1 MSDVLAYV
9 IAALLLTQALLRAP
23 AAVRG
28 RVRKRSL
35 WGAFAALAAAWL
47 TRTSLAHD
55 ILGSFGIVD
64 LAYLVKHV
72 LAITGICVL
81 LRYVTAVYSTA
92 EPTEHISRTVR
103 ISGLVHR
110 VATRASLGTIVVMV
124 GVFFLA
130 LDEVVADVPY
140 FTGRYAGE
148 PGLAVYMG
156 LFYLYMATAAA
167 VCAVQWGGAV
177 RQIPQRAVRVGMIM
191 MSGAMALAVLYA
203 LLRTAYVLL
212 ITITPVS
219 DRFSHAQEAVTDTLL
234 YTAFL
239 LWGLGA
245 LAPAWRAARQRARAL
260 SDLIAIHSLWRDLA
274 LSAPHRIRQHPRTL
288 LQRVPGMAHVNRLRD
303 VFSHYDETPDA
314 RVQRFVTEIRD
325 VMLELSRHAPAELAE
340 LALSERDSP
349 GAVAGEALWIRAAQA
364 AYQTHPESTRASL
377 PFAAGAT
384 LAAEVPHFRSVSEAY
399 SKLTPGQGWQ
409 VLQAATSSIDQLTE
423 VKP

>member
-1 MSDVLAYV
+1 MLAYA
-9 IAALLLTQALLRAP
+9 IAALLLIQALLRAP
-23 AAVRG
+23 SAVRG

-47 TRTSLAHD
+47 TRTSLGHD
-55 ILGSFGIVD
+55 VLGSFGIVD

-92 EPTEHISRTVR
+92 EPSESISRTVQ
-103 ISGLVHR
+103 ISGIVHR
-110 VATRASLGTIVVMV
+110 VATRASLGTIAVMV
-124 GVFFLA
+124 SVFFFA
-130 LDEVVADVPY
+130 LDEVVADVLY

-177 RQIPQRAVRVGMIM
+177 RRIPQRAVRIGMVM
-191 MSGAMALAVLYA
+191 MAGAMVLAVLYA

-219 DRFSHAQEAVTDTLL
+219 DRFSLAQEAVTDTLL
-234 YTAFL
+234 YATFL

-245 LAPAWRAARQRARAL
+245 LAPALRAARQRVRAL
-260 SDLIAIHSLWRDLA
+260 GDLLAIHPLWRDLA
-274 LSAPHRIRQHPRTL
+274 MSAPHRIRQYPRTL
-288 LQRVPGMAHVNRLRD
+288 LHGVPGMAHVNTLRD
-303 VFSHYDETPDA
+303 VCSYYDETPDA

-325 VMLELSRHAPAELAE
+325 VMLELSRHAPPGLAE
-340 LALSERDSP
+340 LALAERNGS
-349 GAVAGEALWIRAAQA
+349 GAAAGEALWIRAAQA
-364 AYQTHPESTRASL
+364 AYQTQPASPHASL
-377 PFAAGAT
+377 PFPAGTT
-384 LAAEVPHFRSVSEAY
+384 LAEEVPHFRAVTEAY
-399 SKLTPGQGWQ
+399 RKLTAEHGWQ
-409 VLQAATSSIDQLTE
+409 VLSAATTSADQLTQ

>member
-1 MSDVLAYV
+1 MSDVLAYL
-9 IAALLLTQALLRAP
+9 IAALLLIQALLRAP

-55 ILGSFGIVD
+55 VLGSFGIVD
-64 LAYLVKHV
+64 PAYLVKHV

-92 EPTEHISRTVR
+92 EPTERLSRAVR

-110 VATRASLGTIVVMV
+110 VATRASLGTIIVMV
-124 GVFFLA
+124 GLFFFA

-148 PGLAVYMG
+148 PGLALYMG

-167 VCAVQWGGAV
+167 VCAVQWGGAI
-177 RQIPQRAVRVGMIM
+177 RRIPQRAVRVGMIM
-191 MSGAMALAVLYA
+191 MSGAMILTVLYA

-219 DRFSHAQEAVTDTLL
+219 DRFSLAQEAVTDTLL

-245 LAPAWRAARQRARAL
+245 LAPAWRAARQRARTL
-260 SDLIAIHSLWRDLA
+260 SDLIAIHPLWRDLA
-274 LSAPHRIRQHPRTL
+274 LSAPRRIRQHPRTL
-288 LQRVPGMAHVNRLRD
+288 LQRVPGMAAVNTLRD
-303 VFSHYDETPDA
+303 VFSFYDETPDA
-314 RVQRFVTEIRD
+314 RVQRYVTEIRD
-325 VMLELSRHAPAELAE
+325 VMLELSRHAPAALAE
-340 LALSERDSP
+340 LALADRDSP

-364 AYQTHPESTRASL
+364 AYQTHPESAHASL
-377 PFAAGAT
+377 PFTAGTT
-384 LAAEVPHFRSVSEAY
+384 LAAEVPHFRAVSEAY
-399 SKLTPGQGWQ
+399 GKLTPGHGWQ

>member
-1 MSDVLAYV
+1 MSDVLAYA
-9 IAALLLTQALLRAP
+9 IAVLFLAQALLRAP
-23 AAVRG
+23 SAVRG

-47 TRTSLAHD
+47 ARTSTAHEVLA
-55 ILGSFGIVD
+55 SFGIAD

-92 EPTEHISRTVR
+92 GPAERASRTVR
-103 ISGLVHR
+103 ISSLAHR
-110 VATRASLGTIVVMV
+110 VATRASLGTIAVMV

-130 LDEVVADVPY
+130 LDEVVADVLY

-156 LFYLYMATAAA
+156 LFYLYMGTAAA

-177 RQIPQRAVRVGMIM
+177 RQIPQRAVRVGMVM
-191 MSGAMALAVLYA
+191 MSGAMILAVVYA

-219 DRFSHAQEAVTDTLL
+219 DDFSLAQEAVTDTLL
-234 YTAFL
+234 YVAGL
-239 LWGLGA
+239 LWGIGA
-245 LAPAWRAARQRARAL
+245 LAPASRAARTRARAL
-260 SDLIAIHSLWRDLA
+260 SDLFGLHPLWRDLA
-274 LSAPHRIRQHPRTL
+274 VIAPHRIRQRPRTL
-288 LQRVPGMAHVNRLRD
+288 LQRVPGMAYVNMLRD
-303 VFSHYDETPDA
+303 VFSYYDETPDA

-325 VMLELSRHAPAELAE
+325 VMLELSRHAPAGLTE
-340 LALSERDSP
+340 LALAERDSP
-349 GAVAGEALWIRAAQA
+349 GGAAGEALWIRAAQA
-364 AYQTHPESTRASL
+364 AYQTRPESALASL

-384 LAAEVPHFRSVSEAY
+384 LAAEVPHFRAVTEAY
-399 SKLTPGQGWQ
+399 CKLTAEHGWQ
-409 VLQAATSSIDQLTE
+409 VLRAATSSSDQLTQ
-423 VKP
+423 VKS